1 MDAIWSLLNVH
12 LELIEEFFDL
22 RLKLLALWRSL
33 ELLIENMKIMGLLG
47 LSQFFEGHSNSL
59 NWSRVLNLLPG
70 FLNIVELGLDG
81 IGTSFVDLNL
91 EEVSVVLPVL
101 WNIRDLDVLLE
112 SSIELLELL
121 LKHVPLLG
129 L

>member
-1 MDAIWSLLNVH
+1 VH

-33 ELLIENMKIMGLLG
+33 EFLIENMKLMGLLG
-47 LSQFFEGHSNSL
+47 LSQFFEGLSNSL

>member
-1 MDAIWSLLNVH
+1 MDAIWGLLNVH

-33 ELLIENMKIMGLLG
+33 ELLIENMKFMGLLS
-47 LSQFFEGHSNSL
+47 LSQFFEGLSNSL

>member
-1 MDAIWSLLNVH
+1 MDAIWGLLNVH

-33 ELLIENMKIMGLLG
+33 EFLIENMKFMGLLS
-47 LSQFFEGHSNSL
+47 LSQFFEGLSNSL

>member
-1 MDAIWSLLNVH
+1 MDAIWGLLNVH

>member
-1 MDAIWSLLNVH
+1 VDAIWSLLNVH

>member
-1 MDAIWSLLNVH
+1 VDAIWGLLNVH

-33 ELLIENMKIMGLLG
+33 EFLIENMKLMGLLG
-47 LSQFFEGHSNSL
+47 LSQFFEGLSNSL

-101 WNIRDLDVLLE
+101 WNIRDLNVLLE

>member
-1 MDAIWSLLNVH
+1 VDAIWGLLNVH

>member
-1 MDAIWSLLNVH
+1 VDAIWGLLNVH

-33 ELLIENMKIMGLLG
+33 EFLIENMKLMGLLG

>member
-1 MDAIWSLLNVH
+1 MDAIWGLLNVH

-33 ELLIENMKIMGLLG
+33 EFLIENMKFMGLLS

>member
-1 MDAIWSLLNVH
+1 VH

-33 ELLIENMKIMGLLG
+33 ELLIENMKFMGLLS
-47 LSQFFEGHSNSL
+47 LSQFFEGLSNSL